1 MDSNASLKKSNL
13 ALTNKQKQQYGDL
26 SEYFELYFENNEKEK
41 INLVDSKMKMTIKLD
56 SSKEFLGIFVV
67 DKNNVVKKLNYK
79 VISSNV
85 IEVEGENL
93 EKYIISYQTKI
104 KEDKDIS
111 NMKIEDKDKANK
123 NLKWILASF
132 FVLIIGLIVI
142 ALKKVSF
149 HQKNLK
155 ESSY

>member
-1 MDSNASLKKSNL
+1 
-13 ALTNKQKQQYGDL
+13 
-26 SEYFELYFENNEKEK
+26 
-41 INLVDSKMKMTIKLD
+41 MTIKLD
-56 SSKEFLGIFVV
+56 SSKEFLGIFAV

-85 IEVEGENL
+85 IEIEGENL

-111 NMKIEDKDKANK
+111 NIKIEDKEKANK
-123 NLKWILASF
+123 NMKWILASF